1 MIELYD
7 LATLQIRM
15 NRLLFGY
22 TMIYK
27 TLGKRKYISRIFT
40 EKFPVRLRGNEGK
53 RMEDGF
59 GVAETNWR

>member
-22 TMIYK
+22 TMIK
-27 TLGKRKYISRIFT
+27 GMRS
-40 EKFPVRLRGNEGK
+40 
-53 RMEDGF
+53 M
-59 GVAETNWR
+59 